1 MYEGRIRQKLLPRRT
16 VIRWPGCA
24 PAKGLCEKCNDKLS
38 AACRDNRRSQVADK
52 VHASYYCT
60 RNDLEL
66 GPSVTAAFPR
76 RRRWQKNTVM
86 ILVGRSAGHAA
97 GGET

>member
-1 MYEGRIRQKLLPRRT
+1 MYEGRIGRKILPRRT
-16 VIRWPGCA
+16 VIRWPGCV
-24 PAKGLCEKCNDKLS
+24 PARGLCEKCNDKLS
-38 AACRDNRRSQVADK
+38 AAGRDNRRGQVADK

-66 GPSVTAAFPR
+66 WLSVTAAFPR
-76 RRRWQKNTVM
+76 RRRWQKNTGS
-86 ILVGRSAGHAA
+86 IRVGRSAGHAA